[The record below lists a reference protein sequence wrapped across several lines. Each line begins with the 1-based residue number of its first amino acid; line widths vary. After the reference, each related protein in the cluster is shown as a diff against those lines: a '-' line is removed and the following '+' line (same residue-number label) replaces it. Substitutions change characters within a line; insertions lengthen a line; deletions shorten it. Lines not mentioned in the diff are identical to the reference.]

1 MLLEDLGLV
10 GNCHF
15 SALVERSG
23 AVVWCCLP
31 RFDSDPVF
39 SALLDA
45 DRGGRFLVG
54 PTGGEFGTQRYLEN
68 SNVLETSFRTDSGA
82 FRVLDFAPRFVQYDR
97 VFRPTQLV
105 RIVEPLEGAPRVTV
119 RCEQRLGWKTRS

>member
-1 MLLEDLGLV
+1 MRLEDLGLI
-10 GNCHF
+10 GNCQF

-45 DRGGRFLVG
+45 ERGGPFLDG
-54 PTGGEFGTQRYLEN
+54 PGGGGSGTQRYIEN
-68 SNVLETSFRTDSGA
+68 SNVLETSFRTDNGA

-97 VFRPTQLV
+97 VF
-105 RIVEPLEGAPRVTV
+105 
-119 RCEQRLGWKTRS
+119 